1 MAKRVPTTEFG
12 DIWAD
17 GATPEQNHE
26 RWGNH
31 WMAWS
36 WWILVLE
43 QAARIIGE
51 QYHHM
56 EDGDGNVV
64 MPAVLAIRAMLLGYA
79 IECSMKC
86 YWVRKGNN
94 IVENGKF
101 VGVKGAGG
109 DHNLVRL
116 AVAVG
121 FKATVRESDVLA
133 RLYRNLLALLGA
145 TQLQVATMRRTDRHR
160 RPRKPRL
167 ATSPEIP
174 TPTLLSI
181 LNKLN
186 TLITETRRAF
196 HPLGKRRLLYTSG
209 PCGASEEVS
218 KSKRADNSHLSS

>member
-1 MAKRVPTTEFG
+1 MAKRVPTIEFG
-12 DIWAD
+12 NIWGD

-36 WWILVLE
+36 WWVLVLE

-64 MPAVLAIRAMLLGYA
+64 MPAVLAVRAMLLGYA

-133 RLYRNLLALLGA
+133 RLSKFARFAGRYPIAKSPHEMEPIDIDGLGK
-145 TQLQVATMRRTDRHR
+145 LDVGYFSKSDFRTC
-160 RPRKPRL
+160 
-167 ATSPEIP
+167 
-174 TPTLLSI
+174 LSI

-186 TLITETRRAF
+186 TLITGKTRRAF
-196 HPLGKRRLLYTSG
+196 HPLGSVDYFT
-209 PCGASEEVS
+209 
-218 KSKRADNSHLSS
+218 RADRAALRKKFRKAKEHQ